1 MFTLAGAGTARV
13 VIGLLLLV
21 MHSCGQGV
29 CRYIYCDMLKVYAT
43 YRYTYMGGGHI
54 WSLSL

>member
-29 CRYIYCDMLKVYAT
+29 CT
-43 YRYTYMGGGHI
+43 YTVTC
-54 WSLSL
+54 